1 MPVAKVIELVGNSER
16 GWEDAVSNAVA
27 EASKTLENISGVE
40 VLNMTATVNAGEI
53 VDYKVDV
60 KVSFSVEENR

>member
-16 GWEDAVSNAVA
+16 GWEDAVSSAVA

>member
-1 MPVAKVIELVGNSER
+1 MQVAKVIELVGNSEK
-16 GWEDAVSNAVA
+16 GWEDAVSNAVT

-53 VDYKVDV
+53 VDYKVDI